1 METKHLA
8 RMENQ
13 SQGRGKETSETSES
27 KMNPHHPQHAFDF
40 LCVPLFRKL
49 KKKCCKNY
57 LKCHN
62 RLKCWEM
69 RTGLEYIN
77 RSLKAIWLSLFTIYK
92 TFRLNY
98 FEVTKTF
105 FIDFS
110 SSLIFPLLSSPT
122 QLLDIQSVFITL
134 CLKKVAWMNSVNSLY
149 FILNYHMIHPICI
162 LHPCIVSNVQ
172 RVEIKN

>member
-77 RSLKAIWLSLFTIYK
+77 RSLKAIWLSDRLRFIKLSGSIILKLQKRFYWFLEFINFSTFVFTY
-92 TFRLNY
+92 TVARHSVCFHH
-98 FEVTKTF
+98 
-105 FIDFS
+105 
-110 SSLIFPLLSSPT
+110 SLS
-122 QLLDIQSVFITL
+122 
-134 CLKKVAWMNSVNSLY
+134 KKGRMNE
-149 FILNYHMIHPICI
+149 FC
-162 LHPCIVSNVQ
+162 
-172 RVEIKN
+172 K